1 MAATMQPPQ
10 WSCTTVAEDGGTV
23 IRPRGE
29 LDLSTSDELCAAID
43 SALASG
49 RPTTVDLAGLGFI
62 DSTGLRCLLSAAET
76 ARAAGV
82 ALELLPG
89 GTGVMRLFELTGTLD
104 TLPFRRT
111 S

>member
-10 WSCTTVAEDGGTV
+10 WSCTTVAEDGRIV

-29 LDLSTSDELCAAID
+29 LDLATADDLRDAIS
-43 SALASG
+43 SALG
-49 RPTTVDLAGLGFI
+49 RGEPTTVDLAGLTFV
-62 DSTGLRCLLSAAET
+62 DSTGLGCFLAAAET
-76 ARAAGV
+76 ARQADV

-89 GTGVMRLFELTGTLD
+89 GDGVMRLFELTGTLD
-104 TLPFRRT
+104 VLPFRRT